1 MKRTRIPVV
10 ILFALALTV
19 PVLHADSWTGWIT
32 DEGCGAKGANAEH
45 KECALRC
52 AKHGKAFVLFNSADK
67 KIYKLD
73 NQESAKEQVGHKVK
87 VTGTLDGETIKVE
100 KIEQDAAE

>member
-19 PVLHADSWTGWIT
+19 PALHADSWTGWIT
-32 DEGCGAKGANAEH
+32 DASCGAKGANAEH

-52 AKHGKAFVLFNSADK
+52 AKRGQALALFNTADK
-67 KIYKLD
+67 KLYKLD
-73 NQESAKEQVGHKVK
+73 NQDAAKAEVGHKVK
-87 VTGTLDGETIKVE
+87 ITGTLDGETIKVE
-100 KIEQDAAE
+100 KIEKDGE